1 MNKIVFNIETIAD
14 PDLPVSLLP
23 DMPTHGS
30 IKPHGGIK
38 DPVKQAEFIEKGF
51 QSAMAER
58 VEEIAQFAL
67 HPLTSKIICI
77 GYKIDDEGIMCFTGD
92 DEAQL
97 MDIFHTVMAQPT
109 MPILVG
115 FKSKSFDI
123 RHIAVASARHD
134 INTSFNIP
142 TYMRKYD
149 TDWHIDLYQIL
160 SNFGED
166 KRGKLS
172 DWCFRFDITPPFGKG
187 DMVAE
192 WHQKSDWESIKHHC
206 TDNVR
211 CTYELFQKVR
221 SMV

>member
-1 MNKIVFNIETIAD
+1 MSKIVFNIETIAD
-14 PDLPVSLLP
+14 PELPAELLP
-23 DMPTHGS
+23 DMPTRES

-51 QSAMAER
+51 QSALAER
-58 VEEIAQFAL
+58 VDEIAKFGL

-77 GYKIDDEGIMCFTGD
+77 GYKQDNEDIQCFAGD

-97 MDIFHTVMAQPT
+97 MNVFQTMMAQPT

-115 FKSKSFDI
+115 FNSKLFDI
-123 RHIAVASARHD
+123 RHIAIATTRHD
-134 INTSFNIP
+134 ISVSFVFP

-149 TDWHIDLYQIL
+149 TDWHIDLYHIL

-166 KRGKLS
+166 RRGKLS
-172 DWCFRFDITPPFGKG
+172 DWCYRFGITPPFGKG

-192 WHQKSDWESIKHHC
+192 WHQKSDWDSIKHHC
-206 TDNVR
+206 SDNVR
-211 CTYELFQKVR
+211 CTYELLQKV
-221 SMV
+221 SDII